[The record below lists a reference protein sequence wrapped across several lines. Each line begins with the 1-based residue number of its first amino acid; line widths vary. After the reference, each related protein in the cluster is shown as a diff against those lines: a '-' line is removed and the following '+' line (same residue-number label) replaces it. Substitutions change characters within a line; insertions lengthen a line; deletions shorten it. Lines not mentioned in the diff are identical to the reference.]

1 MPDAQA
7 PTQGALALKEIVT
20 LTVTVTRALYLVPTP
35 AETKPAKPDPEPDC
49 NCIVCPNCDGLTMY
63 YGEGCS
69 VCGTVD
75 VR

>member
-1 MPDAQA
+1 MPDVQA

-20 LTVTVTRALYLVPTP
+20 LTVTVTRSLHLVPTP
-35 AETKPAKPDPEPDC
+35 AGPEPAEPEVDC

-69 VCGTVD
+69 DCGTPD
-75 VR
+75 LR